1 MARDI
6 EEFLRKAAERR
17 AAQQKGQRPAT
28 PIPSERPAPVTPK
41 PIRPVPAEDVIDLAE
56 EPDPFPA
63 GQSVAEHVRQ
73 HMDSGAA
80 EISEHTRQLGREVG
94 EAGQKT
100 RQRVQQNL
108 DHDLG
113 QLSGSST
120 KGKGKKTQKQAQP
133 SAAERTAGSAPTPLN
148 MPPEKTPP
156 VITSVGLGQLLR
168 SPQSI
173 RQAIIVSELL
183 KQPDWD

>member
-17 AAQQKGQRPAT
+17 AAQQKGQRPVT
-28 PIPSERPAPVTPK
+28 PNLPGRPAPGTS
-41 PIRPVPAEDVIDLAE
+41 RPVPAEDVIDLAE

-73 HMDSGAA
+73 HIDSGAA
-80 EISEHTRQLGREVG
+80 EISQHARQLGREVG
-94 EAGQKT
+94 ESGQKT
-100 RQRVQQNL
+100 RQRIQQNL

-113 QLSGSST
+113 QLSGGQA
-120 KGKGKKTQKQAQP
+120 KGRDRSRQKQSQQSP
-133 SAAERTAGSAPTPLN
+133 SGQAAGSARTPLN
-148 MPPEKTPP
+148 LPPENAPP

-183 KQPDWD
+183 KRPEWD